1 MVPKTVSDTPYDGL
15 EKFWNG
21 VAFYYDAVWEEDGDG
36 SGLEIEKL
44 KEFVLVS

>member
-1 MVPKTVSDTPYDGL
+1 MVPKTVSDTPYDVL
-15 EKFWNG
+15 EKFWNR
-21 VAFYYDAVWEEDGDG
+21 VAFYYNAVWEEDGDG